1 MIKKAVNDF
10 VLGMKLIKYGFRPK
24 MNLGLCLF
32 FIIIGVAVEIGSK
45 GTEFLGIFYMLLSG
59 LYAFQ
64 MIISM
69 DISSFVQTSKMKRAL
84 QTSVPVITGAMVSFI
99 VYTFIVIERLIL
111 ASIYPESATAIINSL
126 FMAIL
131 LVGITLLYEGICYKY
146 FGRATGLMVIA
157 VFGVLGVCNF
167 LFDENTVVPIP
178 TGAVVGIGYAVIF
191 VLAII
196 AYALCRILYKK
207 DLSKFAFKGILGKM
221 E

>member
-1 MIKKAVNDF
+1 MIKNAINDF
-10 VLGMKLIKYGFRPK
+10 ILGMKLIKYGFRPK

-69 DISSFVQTSKMKRAL
+69 DISTFVQTSKMKRAL
-84 QTSVPVITGAMVSFI
+84 QTSVPIITGAMVSLI

-111 ASIYPESATAIINSL
+111 ASIYPEESVAIINSL

-131 LVGITLLYEGICYKY
+131 LVGITLIYEGICYKS
-146 FGRATGLMVIA
+146 FGLATGLMIVA
-157 VFGVLGVCNF
+157 VFGVIGFCNIVIK
-167 LFDENTVVPIP
+167 DTAVPIS
-178 TGAVVGIGYAVIF
+178 TGAIVAIGYGVIVVF
-191 VLAII
+191 GII
-196 AYALCRILYKK
+196 AYLLCRALYKVE
-207 DLSKFAFKGILGKM
+207 LSKLAFKGILGKM

>member
-1 MIKKAVNDF
+1 MIKNAINDF
-10 VLGMKLIKYGFRPK
+10 ILGMKLIRYGFRPK

-69 DISSFVQTSKMKRAL
+69 DISTFVQTSKMKRAL
-84 QTSVPVITGAMVSFI
+84 QTSVPIITGAMVSLT

-111 ASIYPESATAIINSL
+111 ASIYPEESVAIINSL

-131 LVGITLLYEGICYKY
+131 LVGITLIYEGICYKF
-146 FGRATGLMVIA
+146 FGLATGIMIVA
-157 VFGVLGVCNF
+157 VFGVIGFCNIV
-167 LFDENTVVPIP
+167 LKDASVPIS
-178 TGAVVGIGYAVIF
+178 TGAIVAIGYGVIVVF
-191 VLAII
+191 GII
-196 AYALCRILYKK
+196 AYLLCRALYKVN
-207 DLSKFAFKGILGKM
+207 LSKFAFKGILGKM